1 MTEETTAMTT
11 LRPSR
16 RALFAGLAAAAATP
30 ILPTAAAAPAPLPRG
45 TGDLGLIVERATGS
59 LLLIETT
66 GRSILARVEGLGDL
80 SHASIVFDRSERFA
94 FVFGRDGG
102 LTKVDL
108 LTATIVKRVV
118 QGGNAIGGA
127 ISDDGRLVAVSNY
140 QPGGVRVFDAE
151 TLELVADV
159 PAIDAN
165 GKPSKTV
172 GLVDLP
178 SRTFA
183 WSLLDGDEIWIG
195 DFADPKAPKLTK
207 HPKIGRLPYDGVATS
222 DGRWYVAGLFG
233 EDALVRLDLWAEGAK
248 PEKVLAG
255 YGKGEQPLP
264 VYKMPHMEGWGAAGN
279 LLLIPAVGRHEV
291 LAVDRDT
298 FREVGRI
305 PVHGQPV
312 FCVARPD
319 GRQVWVNYAHPAND
333 TVEVIDVPSLKV
345 VHAFRPGPAVL
356 HLEFTPRGHEVW
368 ISVRDDDRVDI
379 HETKTFAR
387 VASLAAKSPSGIFFT
402 PRAHRMGV

>member
-1 MTEETTAMTT
+1 MTEAR
-11 LRPSR
+11 LSR
-16 RALFAGLAAAAATP
+16 RGLVAAGFAGLAA
-30 ILPTAAAAPAPLPRG
+30 TAAPTVARAADCASRG
-45 TGDLGLIVERATGS
+45 TGDLGLVVERATGS
-59 LLLIETT
+59 LLLVETT
-66 GRSILARVEGLGDL
+66 GRTTLGRIEGLGDL
-80 SHASIVFDRSERFA
+80 SHASIVFDRSERFG

-108 LTATIVKRVV
+108 LGASIVKRVV

-140 QPGGVRVFDAE
+140 APGGVRVFDAE
-151 TLELVADV
+151 TLEMVADV
-159 PAIDAN
+159 PAIDAR
-165 GKPSKTV
+165 GAASKTV

-178 SRTFA
+178 FRRFA

-195 DFADPKAPKLTK
+195 DFTDAKAPKLEKFTG
-207 HPKIGRLPYDGVATS
+207 IGRLPYDGVATS

-233 EDALVRLDLWAEGAK
+233 EDALTRLDLWTDGAK

-279 LLLIPAVGRHEV
+279 HLLIPAVGHHEV
-291 LAVDRDT
+291 LVVDRDT
-298 FREVGRI
+298 FALVKTI
-305 PVHGQPV
+305 PTHGQPV

-319 GRQVWVNYAHPAND
+319 GRQVWVNYAHPHND

-345 VHAFRPGPAVL
+345 VHAFKPGPAVL

-368 ISVRDDDRVDI
+368 ISVRDENRIDI
-379 HETKTFAR
+379 HETKTFTKI
-387 VASLAAKSPSGIFFT
+387 ASLEAKSPSGIFFT
-402 PRAHRMGV
+402 PRAHRLGV

>member
-1 MTEETTAMTT
+1 MSANLT
-11 LRPSR
+11 SR
-16 RALFAGLAAAAATP
+16 RGLFRTAGAGLAAGALATP
-30 ILPTAAAAPAPLPRG
+30 ARAVESSALRG

-59 LLLIETT
+59 LLLVETT
-66 GRSILARVEGLGDL
+66 GRSVLARIEGLGDM
-80 SHASIVFDRSERFA
+80 SHASLVFDRTERYA

-108 LTATIVKRVV
+108 LTASIVKRVV

-127 ISDDGRLVAVSNY
+127 ISDDGKLVAVSNY
-140 QPGGVRVFDAE
+140 TPGGVRVFDAE
-151 TLELVADV
+151 TLEMVADV
-159 PAIDAN
+159 PAIDAR
-165 GKPSKTV
+165 GAASKTV

-178 SRTFA
+178 YRRFV
-183 WSLLDGDEIWIG
+183 WSLLDGDEMWIG
-195 DFADPKAPKLTK
+195 DFTDAKAPKLTK
-207 HPKIGRLPYDGVATS
+207 YPGIGRLPYDGVATS
-222 DGRWYVAGLFG
+222 DGHWYIAGLFG
-233 EDALVRLDLWAEGAK
+233 EDALTRLDLWTEGAR
-248 PEKVLAG
+248 PEKVLPG

-291 LAVDRDT
+291 LAVDRET

-345 VHAFRPGPAVL
+345 VHSFKPGPAVL
-356 HLEFTPRGHEVW
+356 HLEFSPRGHEVW
-368 ISVRDDDRVDI
+368 ISVRDENRVDV
-379 HETKTFAR
+379 HETRTFAKI
-387 VASLAAKSPSGIFFT
+387 ASLAAKSPSGIFFT
-402 PRAHRMGV
+402 PRAHRLGV

>member
-1 MTEETTAMTT
+1 MTEAR
-11 LRPSR
+11 LSR
-16 RALFAGLAAAAATP
+16 RGLVSAGLAGLAAAAA
-30 ILPTAAAAPAPLPRG
+30 PTSARAEACALRG

-59 LLLIETT
+59 LLLFETT
-66 GRSILARVEGLGDL
+66 GRTVLGRIEGLGDL
-80 SHASIVFDRSERFA
+80 SHASIVYDRSERHG

-108 LTATIVKRVV
+108 LTASIVKRVV
-118 QGGNAIGGA
+118 QAGNAIGGA

-140 QPGGVRVFDAE
+140 TPGGVRVFDTE
-151 TLELVADV
+151 TLEMVADV
-159 PAIDAN
+159 PAIDAR
-165 GKPSKTV
+165 GAPSKTV

-178 SRTFA
+178 YRRFA

-195 DFADPKAPKLTK
+195 DFGDVKAPKLEK
-207 HPKIGRLPYDGVATS
+207 FGGIGRLPYDGVATS

-233 EDALVRLDLWAEGAK
+233 EDALSRLDLWTEGAK
-248 PEKVLAG
+248 PEKVLVG

-279 LLLIPAVGRHEV
+279 YLIIPAVGHHEV
-291 LAVDRDT
+291 LVVDRDT
-298 FREVGRI
+298 FALVKTI
-305 PVHGQPV
+305 PTHGQPV

-319 GRQVWVNYAHPAND
+319 GRQVWVNYAHPDND
-333 TVEVIDVPSLKV
+333 TVEVIDVPRLEI

-368 ISVRDDDRVDI
+368 ISVRDENRVDV

-387 VASLAAKSPSGIFFT
+387 VASIEARSPSGIFLT
-402 PRAHRMGV
+402 PRAHRLGV

>member
-1 MTEETTAMTT
+1 MTA
-11 LRPSR
+11 RPTSR
-16 RALFAGLAAAAATP
+16 RGLFRAAGLGAVAGLVPAAARAAE
-30 ILPTAAAAPAPLPRG
+30 PALRG
-45 TGDLGLIVERATGS
+45 TGDLGLVVERATGS
-59 LLLIETT
+59 LLLVETT
-66 GRSILARVEGLGDL
+66 GRSVLARIEGLGDM
-80 SHASIVFDRSERFA
+80 SHASLVFDRTERFA

-108 LTATIVKRVV
+108 LTASIVKRVV

-140 QPGGVRVFDAE
+140 TPGGVRVFDAE
-151 TLELVADV
+151 TLEMVADV
-159 PAIDAN
+159 PALDRRGA
-165 GKPSKTV
+165 PSKTV

-178 SRTFA
+178 FRTFA

-195 DFADPKAPKLTK
+195 DFADPRAPKLTK
-207 HPKIGRLPYDGVATS
+207 HPDIGRLPYDGVATS

-233 EDALVRLDLWAEGAK
+233 EDALTRLDLWTAGAK
-248 PEKVLAG
+248 PEKVLTG

-264 VYKMPHMEGWGAAGN
+264 VYKMPHMEGWGAAGD

-319 GRQVWVNYAHPAND
+319 GRQVWVNYAHPKND

-345 VHAFRPGPAVL
+345 VHRFVPGPAVL

-368 ISVRDDDRVDI
+368 ISVRDRDRIDV
-379 HETKTFAR
+379 HETRTFAKI
-387 VASLAAKSPSGIFFT
+387 AEIAAKSPSGIFFT
-402 PRAHRMGV
+402 PRAHRLGV